1 MPLSMQIKPSRVLR
15 LFTLQ
20 KHSRRR
26 FHPWLVKACSS
37 EMRWATFHV
46 YPQNFPEDP
55 SPLLYTVAPRACPK
69 SVKGKRPE
77 HFSVSPGD
85 TEDSC
90 HSVISW
96 KLWLEANL
104 PIILCTGGQIRG
116 VGCRIQTLRTLFC
129 SGTLC
134 LTLSLLS
141 AVFPQSSRPD
151 KSPTG
156 LNLKNKLQYLWW
168 IHVDVWQNQYN
179 IVK

>member
-1 MPLSMQIKPSRVLR
+1 MPQSVQVKPSRVLR
-15 LFTLQ
+15 LSTLQ

-55 SPLLYTVAPRACPK
+55 SPQRACPK
-69 SVKGKRPE
+69 SVKGKRLE

-104 PIILCTGGQIRG
+104 PVILCTGGQIWG

-141 AVFPQSSRPD
+141 AVFPQSSRPTD

-156 LNLKNKLQYLWW
+156 LNLKNKL
-168 IHVDVWQNQYN
+168 
-179 IVK
+179 